1 MSDSCKPR
9 KLEPG
14 FAATYSKPRDL
25 ITSTMKSEPV
35 RSAVRTLTSVEGSA
49 SGRGIGGTAGAERAT
64 SDCCALATPLLAT
77 SVATPPTA
85 APFRN
90 LRRSTKLL
98 SDFFMAGISLL
109 ELNCAE
115 APGMQRSCACWG
127 IVHARR
133 PYRGFPRL
141 AAL

>member
-35 RSAVRTLTSVEGSA
+35 RSAVRTLTSVAGSP
-49 SGRGIGGTAGAERAT
+49 SFGGIGGTVAERAT
-64 SDCCALATPLLAT
+64 NDCCAPATPVLAT

-90 LRRSTKLL
+90 LRRPTKLL
-98 SDFFMAGISLL
+98 ADFFMAGISLL
-109 ELNCAE
+109 KLNCAE
-115 APGMQRSCACWG
+115 APGTRRSCACWG
-127 IVHARR
+127 IVHARG
-133 PYRGFPRL
+133 PYRGFPKL